1 MSMLFRKLIPTF
13 LLCNHKQLFEFSST
27 EKTYPVCIQ
36 ILCKADI
43 SNLLS
48 LLAQERSRFATCQWE
63 LLTPTGISIPLTH
76 RLVLYAF
83 EAGGNSYSAFKNL
96 SGSVTYRTFIFTG
109 RILTYQP
116 RIPVSGNAA
125 TMSYIQRKTAYEYRF
140 PPQWILP

>member
-13 LLCNHKQLFEFSST
+13 LLCNHKQLFAFSST

-83 EAGGNSYSAFKNL
+83 EAGG
-96 SGSVTYRTFIFTG
+96 
-109 RILTYQP
+109 ILILRSKTYQD
-116 RIPVSGNAA
+116 
-125 TMSYIQRKTAYEYRF
+125 
-140 PPQWILP
+140 L